1 LQSFKLYL
9 ETGSELVLTEVKAT
23 DLKALCLYANDP
35 EIYRYTE
42 NIPYPF
48 KREDGLNY
56 LAKVNRAEEQYHRPV
71 HFAIRDKESGEFAG
85 AILRLMTSGM
95 EGIRD
100 EIGYWLGKPWRGKN
114 QMADCI
120 RVFCAYWFAESP
132 LVRITAIVHPDN
144 QASIRVLEKSG
155 FEQEGFFR
163 NFLEKDGELIDV
175 IQMVLLQEKLE
186 DIRRERSEE

>member
-1 LQSFKLYL
+1 LQPFKLYL
-9 ETGSELVLTEVKAT
+9 ETGRDLVLTEVKAT
-23 DLKALCLYANDP
+23 DLNSLCLYANDP
-35 EIYRYTE
+35 EVYRYTE

-56 LAKVNRAEEQYHRPV
+56 LAKVNRAEEQYRQPV

-85 AILRLMTSGM
+85 AILRLMTNGM
-95 EGIRD
+95 DGIRD
-100 EIGYWLGKPWRGKN
+100 EIGYWLGKPWRGQN
-114 QMADCI
+114 HMADCI
-120 RVFCAYWFAESP
+120 RVFCEYWFAESP

-163 NFLEKDGELIDV
+163 DFLEKDGELIDV
-175 IQMVLLQEKLE
+175 IQMVLLK
-186 DIRRERSEE
+186 ER